1 MKAARFYG
9 VKDVRIE
16 ELSSAVVGK
25 GEVKIEVAWCG
36 LCGSDKH
43 MYVHPFDIP
52 LPVTLGHEF
61 SGRIIEVGE
70 GVTKFKIQDRV
81 VVNPLIVCGKCDN
94 CKRGYSNLCE
104 NLILYGYFGTEGGFS
119 ESTVVSED
127 MVIKIPDKLP
137 LDKAALTE
145 PVAIALHALRISQFK
160 AGDAV
165 AIFGAGPIGLFLT
178 SLLKAAGAKRI
189 YVIGHTEAKRIHA
202 IKLGATRVIDPD
214 KENVIEI
221 IKEETGGGVNV
232 AFELSGAQEAFSLS
246 LDILRVRGEV
256 VIVSLP
262 VSPFSFDA
270 FKAMSKELK
279 VSTSQCSI
287 DEFPMVVEM
296 LANDMLNVEGMITKK
311 IHLEDIVEEGF
322 ETLLKDK
329 SHLKILVT
337 PKKGQF

>member
-137 LDKAALTE
+137 LD
-145 PVAIALHALRISQFK
+145 
-160 AGDAV
+160 
-165 AIFGAGPIGLFLT
+165 
-178 SLLKAAGAKRI
+178 
-189 YVIGHTEAKRIHA
+189 
-202 IKLGATRVIDPD
+202 
-214 KENVIEI
+214 
-221 IKEETGGGVNV
+221 
-232 AFELSGAQEAFSLS
+232 
-246 LDILRVRGEV
+246 
-256 VIVSLP
+256 
-262 VSPFSFDA
+262 
-270 FKAMSKELK
+270 
-279 VSTSQCSI
+279 
-287 DEFPMVVEM
+287 
-296 LANDMLNVEGMITKK
+296 
-311 IHLEDIVEEGF
+311 
-322 ETLLKDK
+322 
-329 SHLKILVT
+329 
-337 PKKGQF
+337 